1 MLLSSPFP
9 SLYFSPGWF
18 IGQCLPYSSVGILH
32 TWDSFLREI
41 AAPRIC
47 ESVVDEDLIYFK
59 PHESV
64 RLELEES
71 LLVGAC
77 GSVM

>member
-1 MLLSSPFP
+1 VFHIKVLEYYIL
-9 SLYFSPGWF
+9 
-18 IGQCLPYSSVGILH
+18 LH
-32 TWDSFLREI
+32 TWDSFLREK

-47 ESVVDEDLIYFK
+47 ESVVGEDLIYSK

-71 LLVGAC
+71 LLVG
-77 GSVM
+77 SFRSRLTI